1 MTLHYRDMIIAIV
14 WIILIVTSHHVNAIT
29 IIVNNDGQNSTRCCV
44 DGKCDCSS
52 LFNALDNINNSTIIN
67 ITSESVELH
76 NHTSVISKYNLDI
89 TGNNVVIKCDNI
101 GSVSFVSATNVTI
114 NVTIHGITWD
124 QCSNPNDSLVDG
136 GISFVNN
143 IFLIIDNCTFQHS
156 LMCAVSL
163 SSFFAYITVKSSY
176 FISNGVNETVGSG
189 EGNCGGL
196 KIDTAIGNIVI
207 SDSVFSGNGKYIDR
221 QYYPIYGLFIKMSQ
235 IEYAQGNSSLII
247 NRTSFVSNFGGM
259 YLNGIINALSTVIL
273 SEVSVSDNTDEGIT
287 LSGVRVINGNVNL
300 MILNS
305 TFSNNSNGGLNG
317 VLFANDPKGEVNVT
331 VIGSSFTNN
340 RAVNFSNKALAI
352 AVASFDLDIYLQDS
366 VFANNSNGTIYIT
379 SQGKV
384 PGIHLVKFY
393 KVVIEDCVTMG
404 SYSGNGAVSI
414 SLQSSYNNTYLFQ
427 SVFFISN
434 NYLGI
439 TGGAL
444 FLKTAN
450 AENDIFIINCEF
462 QNNNGMGHGAAFYVA
477 DGVVNNANVYQTV
490 INFINVSFIN
500 NTAGSSVV
508 YVGGGTINN
517 TKITAVS
524 THFINNNGTALHLFM
539 SQITFYTNVLFEN
552 NTANSGGALYLEQG
566 TQVYLDN
573 KYGSIIVGF
582 VNNTATQYGGAI
594 YTDLPFTCPNKGAM
608 FHDQNW
614 NFSISFM
621 NNTAG
626 VIGNS
631 LYFNINEFCVIDT
644 NVHNIN
650 SFLLSIQV

>member
-14 WIILIVTSHHVNAIT
+14 WIILIVTSHHVKSNAIT

-76 NHTSVISKYNLDI
+76 NHTSVISEYNLDI

-101 GSVSFVSATNVTI
+101 GSVSFVSDINVTI

-124 QCSNPNDSLVDG
+124 QCNSPNDSLVDG

-163 SSFFAYITVKSSY
+163 SSFFAFITVKSSY

-207 SDSVFSGNGKYIDR
+207 SESVFSGNGKYIDR
-221 QYYPIYGLFIKMSQ
+221 QYYPIYGLFIKMSK
-235 IEYAQGNSSLII
+235 IESTQGNLSLII
-247 NRTSFVSNFGGM
+247 SRTSFVSNFGGM

-273 SEVSVSDNTDEGIT
+273 SEVSVLDNTDEGIT
-287 LSGVRVINGNVNL
+287 LSGVRVINGNVKL

-331 VIGSSFTNN
+331 VIGSIFTNN
-340 RAVNFSNKALAI
+340 RAVNSSNKALAI
-352 AVASFDLDIYLQDS
+352 AVTSFDLDIYLQNS
-366 VFANNSNGTIYIT
+366 VFANNSNRTIYIT

-384 PGIHLVKFY
+384 PRIHLVKFY
-393 KVVIEDCVTMG
+393 KVVIEECVTMG
-404 SYSGNGAVSI
+404 SYSGNGAVYI

-450 AENDIFIINCEF
+450 AENDIFIINCVF
-462 QNNNGMGHGAAFYVA
+462 QNNSGMGHGAAFYVA

-490 INFINVSFIN
+490 INFI
-500 NTAGSSVV
+500 
-508 YVGGGTINN
+508 
-517 TKITAVS
+517 K
-524 THFINNNGTALHLFM
+524 M
-539 SQITFYTNVLFEN
+539 
-552 NTANSGGALYLEQG
+552 
-566 TQVYLDN
+566 
-573 KYGSIIVGF
+573 
-582 VNNTATQYGGAI
+582 
-594 YTDLPFTCPNKGAM
+594 
-608 FHDQNW
+608 
-614 NFSISFM
+614 
-621 NNTAG
+621 
-626 VIGNS
+626 
-631 LYFNINEFCVIDT
+631 
-644 NVHNIN
+644 
-650 SFLLSIQV
+650 